1 MKLIERVELIG
12 NYKSKIEKATSRT
25 YSGLSLRPVRVMTDV
40 ELLGGGKSVGRDDS
54 SSGPRFPR
62 FSPF

>member
-1 MKLIERVELIG
+1 MKLIERVEIIG
-12 NYKSKIEKATSRT
+12 NYKLKIGKATSRAH
-25 YSGLSLRPVRVMTDV
+25 SDLSLRPVRVMTDV
-40 ELLGGGKSVGRDDS
+40 ELSGDGKSVGRDDF